1 MLKKVVGLM
10 MGILLLMVSVSFAE
24 ETPASIQSMTELGEI
39 QKKLDQGI
47 TIGKVY
53 YTDGYGFSTSEFTTD
68 DPDEIAQLWNAVNAI
83 RVGEKVNESITDW
96 YPQIVFC
103 LTDGTRGGV
112 RFEAKWLCIGGMEN
126 YEISNAEGF
135 WSLTASLVEKHEAMA
150 EGAVPA
156 GWNADASADRKVAT
170 SIAAEFNPEALVSV
184 AANAKITAC
193 DENTCAITLL
203 VQERYIPD
211 EILSLKVGDGIYTQ
225 GHEVTIRTISE
236 KDGYLILNEGEQ
248 DEVYL
253 FESVDMNYWIMDDN
267 DNTWTEFAVV
277 SVPVSEHL
285 LFLDDIDPATGE
297 ALLTPTVHNKAD
309 FLAMMDATDDP
320 GFDIRNVMV
329 AFDEHG
335 ELALIRRYYVPW
347 Q

>member
-1 MLKKVVGLM
+1 MLKKVVGLL

-150 EGAVPA
+150 EGAVRV
-156 GWNADASADRKVAT
+156 GWNDDSDLIIVPKEVAWDGLPDGDYVFSTYEVHKEGIWAQVKTTGRIAGSVVGMDDVTRNVHQFTGCSLNEIVRMASVNPARIAGCSRQKGRLRKGYDADM
-170 SIAAEFNPEALVSV
+170 ILL
-184 AANAKITAC
+184 
-193 DENTCAITLL
+193 DEN
-203 VQERYIPD
+203 
-211 EILSLKVGDGIYTQ
+211 
-225 GHEVTIRTISE
+225 
-236 KDGYLILNEGEQ
+236 
-248 DEVYL
+248 
-253 FESVDMNYWIMDDN
+253 M
-267 DNTWTEFAVV
+267 
-277 SVPVSEHL
+277 
-285 LFLDDIDPATGE
+285 
-297 ALLTPTVHNKAD
+297 
-309 FLAMMDATDDP
+309 
-320 GFDIRNVMV
+320 NVMST
-329 AFDEHG
+329 
-335 ELALIRRYYVPW
+335 YVSGKCLF
-347 Q
+347 QKKS